1 MVVLSMESSSL
12 LFAVCLFGLILLPL
26 GESVI
31 WSPSLAIHGTTRNG
45 LIRDY
50 FRSGYTYSMMV
61 KILWLVHGIRLSL
74 RHLKRVVKALGMQRR
89 VRLTGAVFRQVL
101 TAIRVSVT
109 GHMMVWHHTDFH
121 GIICFRW
128 KYYTRGSNYATGH
141 CGIGYGGSTGFQ
153 YPG

>member
-1 MVVLSMESSSL
+1 MVVLSMESLSL

-31 WSPSLAIHGTTRNG
+31 WSPSLASHGTTRNG

-109 GHMMVWHHTDFH
+109 GHMMV
-121 GIICFRW
+121 
-128 KYYTRGSNYATGH
+128 
-141 CGIGYGGSTGFQ
+141 
-153 YPG
+153 